1 MDDPT
6 PESLALIAGRG
17 AYPFV
22 LAESARRQGVHHIS
36 VIAFRHETDARIAQ
50 VADEVRWVR
59 LGQIARFLEAIDE
72 TGIKDLVMVGQIRPK
87 HLFRVRLDRLGLEML
102 RALPEKNAHTIFGA
116 VADSIRELGV
126 NVLPAYAFMGEHMP
140 PPGLLSRR
148 APLPA
153 EETDIEIGR
162 RLAQATSGLD
172 IGQTVVIKNGAIL
185 AVEAFEGTDQTIRRA
200 ARLGGHGIVVVKV
213 AKRNHDMRFDI
224 PVIGMRTMKLLRK
237 VKAAVLA
244 VEAGRAIVLE
254 RDRVIEA
261 ANAMGLCLTAFEI
274 TGENGMQNE

>member
-1 MDDPT
+1 MTDPT

-22 LAESARRQGVHHIS
+22 LAESARRQGVRRIS
-36 VIAFRHETDARIAQ
+36 VIAFRHETDTRIAH
-50 VADEVRWVR
+50 VGDDVRWLH
-59 LGQIARFLEAIDE
+59 LGQIARLLEAVRE
-72 TGIKDLVMVGQIRPK
+72 TGIRDLVMVGQIRPK

-102 RALPEKNAHTIFGA
+102 RAMPAKNAHTIFGA
-116 VADSIRELGV
+116 VVDRIRALGV
-126 NVLPAYAFMGEHMP
+126 NVLPACAFMDEHMP
-140 PPGLLSRR
+140 PAGLLSKR

-153 EETDIEIGR
+153 EEADIELGR

-172 IGQTVVIKNGAIL
+172 IGQTVVIKDGAIL

-200 ARLGGHGIVVVKV
+200 ARLGGGRIVVVKI

-244 VEAGRAIVLE
+244 VEAGRAILLE
-254 RDRVIEA
+254 RDRVIDA
-261 ANAMGLCLTAFEI
+261 ADTMGLCLTAFE
-274 TGENGMQNE
+274 TERNTE